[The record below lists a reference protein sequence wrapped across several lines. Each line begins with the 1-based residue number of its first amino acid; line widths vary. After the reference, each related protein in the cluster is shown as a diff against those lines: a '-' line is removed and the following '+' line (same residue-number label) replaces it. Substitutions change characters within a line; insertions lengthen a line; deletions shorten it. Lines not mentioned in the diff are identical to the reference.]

1 MFKGQKNRLLFKNT
15 NNWHLGLNDG
25 IYKCSRCN
33 KLNTIIKT
41 KTNEANIFQLCLF
54 CGNPNYIYK

>member
-15 NNWHLGLNDG
+15 NNWYLGLNEG
-25 IYKCSRCN
+25 IYKCN
-33 KLNTIIKT
+33 KCHKYNTIIKIT
-41 KTNEANIFQLCLF
+41 DKTLFQLCLF